1 MSAAGN
7 GTAPSDPASAL
18 ELPDDVDFQLGQ
30 YKHLLGE
37 LQKALQAATAVV
49 PGPADLAAVPE
60 PLERAR
66 LCLCIAKAVNALH
79 HVYIRSHGR
88 DPFAPSTAGGV
99 SVGRQEL
106 DRIRQYDKKVA
117 RAVQDASRPVISLDV
132 AAASRFIDAAIPD
145 LTEKQR
151 RDLKRAAQ
159 AAEAKRGGPDRRK
172 GKKPRQQ
179 SQQQQ
184 SQQQRSEE
192 KRKAA
197 AQEAEEAKEVTDE
210 EEEEE
215 SDGKEAAEEEEEA
228 GAAGEGA
235 GGQGEREGA
244 GSKASEGGRKKA
256 KGGGAAAAAA
266 AAAPSGAQAAAE
278 QFLAALASAGGPW
291 EPQG

>member
-145 LTEKQR
+145 LMEKQR

-184 SQQQRSEE
+184 KQSQQQRSEE

-197 AQEAEEAKEVTDE
+197 AQEAEEVTDEDE

-215 SDGKEAAEEEEEA
+215 NDGKEAEEEEEA
-228 GAAGEGA
+228 GAVGE
-235 GGQGEREGA
+235 GQGEREGA
-244 GSKASEGGRKKA
+244 GTEASEGGRKKA

-266 AAAPSGAQAAAE
+266 ASPSGAQAAAE

-291 EPQG
+291 GPQE